1 MFFYPKSPK
10 PISKATAVNQAVNV
24 AGDASDDFDLAT
36 GWTAGRASEL
46 ALCIIDGCR
55 CICAQMRHAKHMPLT
70 LIHMPRSTHTHT
82 HKHIQPVSFR
92 ATKAKLSPPLARTQA
107 EPHKNIAKN
116 V

>member
-24 AGDASDDFDLAT
+24 ARDASDDFDLAT

-92 ATKAKLSPPLARTQA
+92 ATKAKLTLSKT
-107 EPHKNIAKN
+107 KSSVGKDTS
-116 V
+116 